1 MNSITFG
8 ALPFSILES
17 QSVIDVPAAITS
29 LAGWKKPIK
38 FANRTTVP
46 FAFVLEHVDKL
57 IPSGVR
63 DRFGKTVIPD
73 HVSNSQVFNMYRLV
87 IADKFFAC
95 LMKKITAL
103 IRNFLML
110 HSKPMYCFTSGI
122 RIFLLPGYRAL
133 KSFKPFLS
141 LAEIFRAF
149 HRFAVRSGEECLDTE
164 VNADFIASI
173 FRLRHFNFAEDG
185 GIVST
190 RSAAGDGNRLHY
202 PLNGS
207 VDFYLNPLR
216 SRDVKSI
223 IQKRPS
229 LGNRKRLRIS
239 TFLKPG
245 KFSSTVKEAAVGK
258 IKMPETLLQGLG
270 IYFSEPAILLLLLE
284 LGEHSR
290 CIMVVQPLLLVVLMF
305 CIPIKTLAQEIVV
318 DKAGTTKVFLKKD
331 SLCSIGIYSVFVCF
345 INFHIT
351 NHTMCFVICQGGIH
365 LPAEAGSFLP
375 NSL

>member
-8 ALPFSILES
+8 ALPFSIPES
-17 QSVIDVPAAITS
+17 QNVIDVSATIAS
-29 LAGWKKPIK
+29 LAGRKKPIK
-38 FANRTTVP
+38 FANRATVP
-46 FAFVLEHVDKL
+46 FAFVLEHVHKL

-110 HSKPMYCFTSGI
+110 NSKSMSRVTSGI
-122 RIFLLPGYRAL
+122 RTFLFPGYRAL
-133 KSFKPFLS
+133 KSF
-141 LAEIFRAF
+141 E
-149 HRFAVRSGEECLDTE
+149 
-164 VNADFIASI
+164 
-173 FRLRHFNFAEDG
+173 
-185 GIVST
+185 
-190 RSAAGDGNRLHY
+190 
-202 PLNGS
+202 
-207 VDFYLNPLR
+207 
-216 SRDVKSI
+216 
-223 IQKRPS
+223 
-229 LGNRKRLRIS
+229 

-245 KFSSTVKEAAVGK
+245 KFGSIVKEAAVGN

-270 IYFSEPAILLLLLE
+270 VYFSEPAIFFLLLE

-305 CIPIKTLAQEIVV
+305 CIPINALAQKVVV
-318 DKAGTTKVFLKKD
+318 DKASTTKVFLKKGF
-331 SLCSIGIYSVFVCF
+331 LCSIGIYSVFVCF

-375 NSL
+375 SSL